1 MTALSDLAQQA
12 AIRLR
17 QDALIAGSGQSE
29 DAPTETRQCETHGEY
44 TSVGR
49 HLARLNYTRWS
60 RCPVCAAADE
70 AAMKAKHEREAAE
83 ERAARLAK
91 LLKLSGMPKRFHG
104 KDFDGYQ
111 ADAPEQVAALTVC
124 REYAEGMGSHVKTG
138 ASLILSGK
146 PGTGKSHLAAAVMH
160 AAMDGGRRTVQYVT
174 CMDLVRAVRATW
186 RRDSERTED
195 DVLRLFG
202 EEVDLLVVD
211 EVGVQ
216 YGTEGEQTILFDV
229 LDRRYREMRPTILIS
244 NTGKAQFQAFVGD
257 RVFDRLREVAQWV
270 TFGWDSHRP
279 AARAAAQEAQR

>member
-1 MTALSDLAQQA
+1 MTALSDLAAQA
-12 AIRLR
+12 AMRLR
-17 QDALIAGSGQSE
+17 QDELTAGGKPAA
-29 DAPTETRQCETHGEY
+29 DAPTEQRQCETHGEY
-44 TSVGR
+44 TSIGR
-49 HLARLNYTRWS
+49 HLARLNFTRWS
-60 RCPVCAAADE
+60 RCPACAEADAAAIRERDE
-70 AAMKAKHEREAAE
+70 RRQAE
-83 ERAARLAK
+83 ERAASLAK
-91 LLKLSGMPKRFHG
+91 RLKLSGMPRRFHD
-104 KDFDGYQ
+104 KAFDGYQ

-202 EEVDLLVVD
+202 EEVDLLVID

-270 TFGWDSHRP
+270 MFGWDSHRP

>member
-17 QDALIAGSGQSE
+17 QDAMIAGSGQSE

-83 ERAARLAK
+83 ERAARLVK
-91 LLKLSGMPKRFHG
+91 MLKLSGMPKRFHG
-104 KDFDGYQ
+104 KDFAGYQ
-111 ADAPEQVAALTVC
+111 AEAPEQVAALTIC
-124 REYAEGMGSHVKTG
+124 REYAEGIASHVKTG

-186 RRDSERTED
+186 RRDSERTDD

-202 EEVDLLVVD
+202 EEVDLLVID
-211 EVGVQ
+211 EIGVQ
-216 YGTEGEQTILFDV
+216 YGTEGEQTVVFDV

-244 NTGKAQFQAFVGD
+244 NAGREQFKAYVGD
-257 RVFDRLREVAQWV
+257 RVYDRLREVAKWV
-270 TFGWDSHRP
+270 PFDWDSYRP
-279 AARAAAQEAQR
+279 QARAAARGEA